1 MVEVLDENLALPDI
15 PPLHY
20 SLPWPPSLLCQ
31 PRPHQLT
38 LPVEAEEE
46 AEAGASG
53 LTSAA
58 GAHTTLEL
66 LPWPEAKACLL
77 LPAPPPNLRLT
88 LKYTE

>member
-53 LTSAA
+53 LTK
-58 GAHTTLEL
+58 GRQQREHTLRWSCCRGL
-66 LPWPEAKACLL
+66 RPKPACYCLL
-77 LPAPPPNLRLT
+77 LLLT
-88 LKYTE
+88 FA